1 MTAPSSVDDV
11 TTDTGRAERLVRTA
25 RQHPREL
32 AVALVIVLLPFGDHE
47 LKGLSVVYVAM
58 LVPAAFA
65 LRTVVRDEQP
75 VPASL
80 ILLGLGSGCVIAL
93 IAAGGGV
100 NPGDAIT
107 RVVIGF
113 ITLGYATGI
122 VMTYRPGL
130 EIGATDL
137 VVVVGGI
144 IAAQA
149 LSAAGSLT
157 ASDGGWVIGGRLT
170 GPFAQPN
177 ELGMFCAALL
187 PIAITCVVT
196 SATRRRRVV
205 LAVAALAIAAA
216 WALSMSRG
224 AWIGGAVALACLAV
238 AEPHVRRL
246 LLRAGAAL
254 VALCVLALTLPSSF
268 PLLGVLGARL
278 RSLGDPTS
286 NEYDARPLIWGEAW
300 RQITGRPWFGV
311 GPEGYSTAAGDSAST
326 ISSYGA
332 DHPHDLYLSVLVERG
347 VIGMAAGIIV
357 AAGCALAAWHHLRA
371 RATLDD
377 PAGVIRSARG
387 LAVIAGLLAVAVHG
401 VFDLPLRNPIL
412 AGLVWTLLGM
422 AIVAELVRPAPR
434 PAPPRPAQRKR
445 TRS

>member
-1 MTAPSSVDDV
+1 V
-11 TTDTGRAERLVRTA
+11 TLVEQTPGSAVRTGPVA
-25 RQHPREL
+25 RCLRAARRHPREL
-32 AVALVIVLLPFGDHE
+32 SVVLVIVLLPFGDHE
-47 LKGLSVVYVAM
+47 LRGLSIVYLAM
-58 LVPAAFA
+58 LIPAAFA

-80 ILLGLGSGCVIAL
+80 ILLGLAGGCVIAL
-93 IAAGGGV
+93 IAAAGGV

-113 ITLGYATGI
+113 ITLGYAVGI

-137 VVVVGGI
+137 LVVMGGI

-157 ASDGGWVIGGRLT
+157 ATDGGWVVGGRLT

-187 PIAITCVVT
+187 PVAVTCVVT
-196 SATRRRRVV
+196 STTRRRTVV
-205 LAVAALAIAAA
+205 LAVATLAIAGA

-224 AWIGGAVALACLAV
+224 AWIGGAAALVCLTVAVPAV
-238 AEPHVRRL
+238 RKLV
-246 LLRAGAAL
+246 LRAGAA
-254 VALCVLALTLPSSF
+254 VAALCVLAVTLPSSV
-268 PLLGVLGARL
+268 PLLGVLGSRL
-278 RSLGDPTS
+278 HSLADPAN

-347 VIGMAAGIIV
+347 VIGMAAGIV
-357 AAGCALAAWHHLRA
+357 VVAGCVLTAWHHLRRRPDA
-371 RATLDD
+371 DGID
-377 PAGVIRSARG
+377 PADAVRSARS
-387 LAVIAGLLAVAVHG
+387 LAVIAALLAVAVHG

-422 AIVAELVRPAPR
+422 AIVAELVRPAP
-434 PAPPRPAQRKR
+434 PLPVQRKR
-445 TRS
+445 TRP